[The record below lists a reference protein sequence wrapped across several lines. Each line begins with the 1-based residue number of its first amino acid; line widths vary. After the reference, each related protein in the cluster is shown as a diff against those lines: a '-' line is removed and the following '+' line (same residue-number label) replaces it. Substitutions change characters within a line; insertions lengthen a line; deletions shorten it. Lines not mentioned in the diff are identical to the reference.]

1 MARQVT
7 MTLHAVV
14 VHRSTTATRQ
24 TGGLPQTNQPRPPR
38 PCSRRRRI
46 IIGISVLIVA
56 GATIGTVVLLTAPGP
71 QGNSSYV
78 AVSPDGKLIVS
89 ASNRT
94 DSVYIWDA
102 ASKRLIATLADPQ
115 RANDSVNAIAVSP
128 DGTMIAVAQANAVRI
143 WNIATGRVVATITAA
158 AGALGVAFSPDGKT
172 LAICNG
178 NVLLWDVSGRR
189 VGATLTTVNNSADGN
204 ALYAAFSPDGRT
216 LAVSIYDNTDQ
227 NNNYLAPGIELW
239 DVATR
244 RVTANL
250 KGGTGGGPIAYS
262 RDGRALAATESTI
275 YGAHFSLWDVT
286 GKPRL
291 TGEHSLDGG
300 GMPIGYRINGPLAF
314 SPDGATL
321 AIVNNWPAK
330 GAYLFDVATGQ
341 MTMPF
346 TDPDSLAVSDL
357 AYTPDGGTLITADG
371 NGNIYLWNLG
381 TRQVTAT
388 LTIPNQ

>member
-7 MTLHAVV
+7 VVFQAIV
-14 VHRSTTATRQ
+14 VHRSTAATRQ
-24 TGGLPQTNQPRPPR
+24 TGGLPQTSQPRPPE
-38 PCSRRRRI
+38 PRRRRRGI
-46 IIGISVLIVA
+46 IIGISALIAA
-56 GATIGTVVLLTAPGP
+56 GATVGTVVLLTGPAP
-71 QGNSSYV
+71 QGSNSYV

-89 ASNRT
+89 ASNST
-94 DSVYIWDA
+94 DSIYIWDA

-115 RANDSVNAIAVSP
+115 QAGDSVNAIAVSP
-128 DGTMIAVAQANAVRI
+128 EGTMIAVAQANAVRI
-143 WNIATGRVVATITAA
+143 WNIATRRVVATITAA
-158 AGALGVAFSPDGKT
+158 AGAQGAAFSPDGKT

-178 NVLLWDVSGRR
+178 NVLLWDVPGRR
-189 VGATLTTVNNSADGN
+189 VGAILTAVNNSADGN

-216 LAVSIYDNTDQ
+216 LAVSIYDSTDQ

-244 RVTANL
+244 RITANL
-250 KGGTGGGPIAYS
+250 MGGTGGGPIAYS

-286 GKPRL
+286 GKPKL
-291 TGEHSLDGG
+291 TGEHDLDSG
-300 GMPIGYRINGPLAF
+300 GMPIGYRISGSLAF

-330 GAYLFDVATGQ
+330 SAYLFDVASGQ
-341 MTMPF
+341 MTTPF

-371 NGNIYLWNLG
+371 NGNTYLWNLG
-381 TRQVTAT
+381 TRQLTAT
-388 LTIPNQ
+388 LTVPNQ